1 MISSMLATLVNEE
14 KKKKKNDS
22 RIIIMRHI
30 EIGENVCG
38 YTRAGGEKS
47 FVNGS
52 FDRERE
58 NSIWIPGREST
69 TTR

>member
-1 MISSMLATLVNEE
+1 
-14 KKKKKNDS
+14 
-22 RIIIMRHI
+22 MRHI

-38 YTRAGGEKS
+38 YTRAGGKKS